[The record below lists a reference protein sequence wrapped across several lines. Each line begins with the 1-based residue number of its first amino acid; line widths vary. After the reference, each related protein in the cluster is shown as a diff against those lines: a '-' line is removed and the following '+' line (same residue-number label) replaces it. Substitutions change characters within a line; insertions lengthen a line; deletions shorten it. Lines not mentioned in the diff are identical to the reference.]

1 MGTQAAEDFRRRRA
15 DDPVP
20 PRAILVNVS
29 QRLRNFYRALRQE
42 HTARLAK
49 DAGEIE
55 KATGRGSRIRGRKG
69 KRT

>member
-1 MGTQAAEDFRRRRA
+1 M
-15 DDPVP
+15 
-20 PRAILVNVS
+20 LVNVS

-42 HTARLAK
+42 HTAGLAK